1 MKLVSIDDLKTA
13 YREALVN
20 NLIDE
25 RRGIDWS
32 EYAEEP
38 SNFFNKFIDDLPVT
52 DVLSEIRA
60 EIRQEQEG
68 YPPSAD
74 EYKTIAKVLRIID
87 KHIRKEE
94 R

>member
-13 YREALVN
+13 YRKALVN

-74 EYKTIAKVLRIID
+74 EYKIIAKVLRIID
-87 KHIRKEE
+87 KHIRKE
-94 R
+94 